1 DVGTT
6 HAQQLALQAAEEGMV
21 LLKNDGI
28 LPLSISNGT
37 KIALIGSWANA
48 TSQMQGNYYGVP
60 TYLHSPLYAA
70 QQTGAQVFYAQGPGG
85 QGDPTT
91 DHWLPVWTAAEKAD
105 IIIYIGGVDIS
116 VEAEGMDREDINWTG
131 AQLDIIGELAMY
143 GKPMLLAQMGD
154 QLDNTPIVNNA
165 NISALIWGGYPGQDG
180 GVALFNIITGKTAPA
195 GRLPVTQYP
204 AHYIADIP
212 MTDMTLRPNATTGS
226 PGRTYKWYNGTAV
239 FEFGYGM
246 HYTKF
251 SADISPLSKSSYDIS
266 SLLSGCNETYKDR
279 CAFESISVN
288 VHNTGNVT
296 SDYAALGFIA
306 GQFGPSPYPK
316 KSLVNYQRLHSIA
329 GGSSQTATLNLTL
342 GSLSRV
348 DDHGNTYLYPG
359 DYALMIDTMP
369 ELTMVNF
376 TLTGQPACLDEWPQP
391 PSGGPTIPPSD
402 YFYGGYGSRGEF
414 PVLAASEVLAPG
426 S

>member
-1 DVGTT
+1 
-6 HAQQLALQAAEEGMV
+6 
-21 LLKNDGI
+21 
-28 LPLSISNGT
+28 
-37 KIALIGSWANA
+37 
-48 TSQMQGNYYGVP
+48 
-60 TYLHSPLYAA
+60 
-70 QQTGAQVFYAQGPGG
+70 
-85 QGDPTT
+85 
-91 DHWLPVWTAAEKAD
+91 
-105 IIIYIGGVDIS
+105 
-116 VEAEGMDREDINWTG
+116 
-131 AQLDIIGELAMY
+131 
-143 GKPMLLAQMGD
+143 KPMVLAQMGD

-251 SADISPLSKSSYDIS
+251 SADISPMSKSSYDIS

-316 KSLVNYQRLHSIA
+316 KSLVNYQRLHNIA